1 MIYKL
6 INNEDKILET
16 PTDSFD
22 FDNPI
27 VEPKEFA
34 ENLAETMIA
43 NKGLGLSAPQCGYNT
58 SVFVVGD
65 PRDKETIMGMFNPK
79 VVDYSEEQ
87 ILMYEG
93 CLSFPGLL
101 IKIKR
106 PENVRIRFQDM
117 NGETLTRL
125 FTGVSSRAV
134 QHEFDHLQ
142 GILFQKK
149 ANRVHLESAKNKQK
163 KWARLMKKKGIDIG
177 NNV

>member
-6 INNEDKILET
+6 INNKKEILKT
-16 PTDSFD
+16 ATDSFD

-34 ENLAETMIA
+34 ENLAETMME
-43 NKGLGLSAPQCGYNT
+43 NKGLGLSAPQCGFNT

-65 PRDKETIMGMFNPK
+65 PRDKDSIMGIFNPTI
-79 VVDYSEEQ
+79 V
-87 ILMYEG
+87 LMYEG

-106 PENVRIRFQDM
+106 PERVRVRFKDM
-117 NGETLTRL
+117 NGETLTRQ
-125 FTGVSSRAV
+125 FSGVSARAV

-163 KWARLMKKKGIDIG
+163 KWARIMKKKGIDIG

>member
-6 INNEDKILET
+6 INNEKQILKT
-16 PTDSFD
+16 ATDSFD

-34 ENLAETMIA
+34 ENLAETMME
-43 NKGLGLSAPQCGYNT
+43 NKGLGLSAPQCGFNT

-65 PRDKETIMGMFNPK
+65 PREKESIIGVFNPK
-79 VVDYSEEQ
+79 IVSYSEEKV
-87 ILMYEG
+87 LMYEG

-106 PENVRIRFQDM
+106 PESVRVRFQDI
-117 NGETLTRL
+117 NGEILTRQ
-125 FTGVSSRAV
+125 FTGVSGRAV

-142 GILFQKK
+142 GILFQRK

-163 KWARLMKKKGIDIG
+163 KWARIMKKKGIDIG

>member
-6 INNEDKILET
+6 INNESKTLKT
-16 PTDSFD
+16 ATDSFD

-27 VEPKEFA
+27 VEPKKFA
-34 ENLAETMIA
+34 KYLAETMIE
-43 NKGLGLSAPQCGYNT
+43 NKGLGLSAPQCGFNT
-58 SVFVVGD
+58 SVLVIGD
-65 PRDKETIMGMFNPK
+65 PRDKDSIMGIFNPTI
-79 VVDYSEEQ
+79 VNYSKEQ

-106 PENVRIRFQDM
+106 PEEVRVRFQDM
-117 NGETLTRL
+117 NGAVVTRK
-125 FTGVSSRAV
+125 FTGVSGRAV
-134 QHEFDHLQ
+134 QHEYDHLL

-149 ANRVHLESAKNKQK
+149 AHRIHLEAAKRKQK
-163 KWARLMKKKGIDIG
+163 KWVRIMKKKGIDIG

>member
-6 INNEDKILET
+6 INNESKILKT
-16 PTDSFD
+16 VTDSFD

-34 ENLAETMIA
+34 ENLAETMIE
-43 NKGLGLSAPQCGYNT
+43 NKCLGLSAPQCGFNT
-58 SVFVVGD
+58 SVLVVGD
-65 PRDKETIMGMFNPK
+65 PREKDSIMGIFNPTI
-79 VVDYSEEQ
+79 VNYSEEQ

-106 PENVRIRFQDM
+106 PEEVRVRFQDM
-117 NGETLTRL
+117 NGAVVTRK
-125 FTGVSSRAV
+125 FTGVSGRAV
-134 QHEFDHLQ
+134 QHEYDHLL

-149 ANRVHLESAKNKQK
+149 AHRIHLEAAKRKQK
-163 KWARLMKKKGIDIG
+163 KWARIMKKKGVDIG

>member
-1 MIYKL
+1 M
-6 INNEDKILET
+6 
-16 PTDSFD
+16 
-22 FDNPI
+22 
-27 VEPKEFA
+27 
-34 ENLAETMIA
+34 
-43 NKGLGLSAPQCGYNT
+43 
-58 SVFVVGD
+58 
-65 PRDKETIMGMFNPK
+65 
-79 VVDYSEEQ
+79 
-87 ILMYEG
+87 
-93 CLSFPGLL
+93 

-163 KWARLMKKKGIDIG
+163 KWARIMRKKGIDIG
-177 NNV
+177 NNL

>member
-6 INNEDKILET
+6 INNEKQILRT
-16 PTDSFD
+16 ATDSFD

-34 ENLAETMIA
+34 ENLAETMIE
-43 NKGLGLSAPQCGYNT
+43 NKGLGLSAPQCGFNT

-65 PRDKETIMGMFNPK
+65 PRDKDSIMGIFNPTI
-79 VVDYSEEQ
+79 VNYSEEQ

-106 PENVRIRFQDM
+106 PEEVRVRFQDM
-117 NGETLTRL
+117 NGDTVTRK
-125 FTGVSSRAV
+125 FTGVTGRAV

-142 GILFQKK
+142 GILFKTR

-163 KWARLMKKKGIDIG
+163 KWLRIMKKKGLDIG

>member
-6 INNEDKILET
+6 INNESEILKTATEV
-16 PTDSFD
+16 FD

-34 ENLAETMIA
+34 KNLAETMIE
-43 NKGLGLSAPQCGYNT
+43 NKGLGLSAPQCGFNT
-58 SVFVVGD
+58 SVFAIGD
-65 PRDKETIMGMFNPK
+65 PRDKDSIMGIFNPK
-79 VVDYSEEQ
+79 IVNWTNDPIY
-87 ILMYEG
+87 MYEG

-106 PENVRIRFQDM
+106 PENVRIRFRDM
-117 NGETLTRL
+117 NGETLTRE
-125 FTGVSSRAV
+125 FRGVSSRAV
-134 QHEFDHLQ
+134 QHEYDHLL

-149 ANRVHLESAKNKQK
+149 AHRIHLEAAKRKQK
-163 KWARLMKKKGIDIG
+163 KWVRIMKKKGVDIG